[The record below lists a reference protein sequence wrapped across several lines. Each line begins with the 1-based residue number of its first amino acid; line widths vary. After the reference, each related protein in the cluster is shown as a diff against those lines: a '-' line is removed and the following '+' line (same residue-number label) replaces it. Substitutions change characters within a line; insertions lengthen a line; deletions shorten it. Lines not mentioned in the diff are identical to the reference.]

1 MFNNIPS
8 FLYKQKS
15 NFHNFFT
22 FIFPTKIINPKY
34 LLTMYSKIVISCI
47 QQHTR
52 TFSLIILFSTA
63 FYHFYTNKNQTF
75 TIFFILISTKIIN
88 QKYLLNCYSKIVII
102 YIQNLQHSLQQRSSC
117 IIIEVRTYILFFI
130 VRELV
135 RVFKI

>member
-75 TIFFILISTKIIN
+75 TIFFYTHFSNQDNQPKISPNNVLK
-88 QKYLLNCYSKIVII
+88 KL
-102 YIQNLQHSLQQRSSC
+102 
-117 IIIEVRTYILFFI
+117 
-130 VRELV
+130 
-135 RVFKI
+135 